1 MTKTDSEYRK
11 KIRALRRYYD
21 YLRQEDFA
29 RNMGYIIYPP
39 KESEHIDRLLNEYAF
54 CRRIYPRIA
63 KLMDDR
69 EERQKYFDN
78 YVKILID
85 KFYNK
90 IEEADNY
97 GKTEKNKRRGKSGEK
112 RASRNGRK

>member
-1 MTKTDSEYRK
+1 MTKTSCEYHK
-11 KIRALRRYYD
+11 KIRALRKYYD
-21 YLRQEDFA
+21 YLRREDFA
-29 RNMGYIIYPP
+29 RNMGYIIYSP

-54 CRRIYPRIA
+54 CRRIYPRVA

-69 EERQKYFDN
+69 EERQRDFYD
-78 YVKILID
+78 YVKYLID

-97 GKTEKNKRRGKSGEK
+97 GKTEKNK
-112 RASRNGRK
+112 

>member
-1 MTKTDSEYRK
+1 MTNINNEYHK
-11 KIRALRRYYD
+11 KIKALRRYYD
-21 YLRQEDFA
+21 YLRRSDLA
-29 RNMGYIIYPP
+29 RNAGYIIYPP
-39 KESEHIDRLLNEYAF
+39 IESEHIDRLLNEYAL

-69 EERQKYFDN
+69 EKRHYYIDEH
-78 YVKILID
+78 VKFLID

-97 GKTEKNKRRGKSGEK
+97 GKIKKNKRRRTSGEK
-112 RASRNGRK
+112 